1 MPPSELQAIAAALAR
16 MSVALDQCMALAR
29 WRHPLPLPPAHRSE
43 PNQGD
48 PAGGDDH
55 G

>member
-1 MPPSELQAIAAALAR
+1 MTRSELQAVAVALAR
-16 MSVALDQCMALAR
+16 VDAALDRCLVLAR
-29 WRHPLPLPPAHRSE
+29 WRHPLPLPPALRSD